1 MGGVNVSILQNAI
14 DSIQIGVED
23 FQSADERRQV
33 SALRNIVAGML
44 LLMKQKLCDL
54 SPAHDKELLIKK
66 EILPEQLP
74 DGTVVFKGKGK
85 KTVDV
90 LQIEERLSS
99 LNVVVDWKRLN
110 EITKLRN
117 DLEHYYTDR
126 SSDAVR
132 EIVAKSFLI
141 LRDFAVSAL
150 DEDPIELFGADCWSV
165 LLETNDVYAAE
176 EKACHESIQKINWKY
191 STVEDALKELRCPA
205 CHSSLIES
213 TSETDI
219 YPNIGLRCKSCSHDF
234 QFEEVIEECI
244 SDLLSGA
251 AHHAIKDGG
260 DSPYGKCPHCFK
272 DTYIFEE
279 NCCVACEDELEF
291 TECIRCET
299 SLGLDDQ
306 FNDGLCGYCQYV
318 YEKSMDD

>member
-1 MGGVNVSILQNAI
+1 MSILQNAI

-23 FQSADERRQV
+23 FQSTDQRRQV

-44 LLMKQKLCDL
+44 LLMKEKLCEL

-74 DGTVVFKGKGK
+74 DGTVVFKGWGK

-99 LNVVVDWKRLN
+99 LNVVVDWRRLK

-126 SSDAVR
+126 SRDAVR

-150 DEDPIELFGADCWSV
+150 NEDPIELFGVDCWSA

-176 EKACHESIQKINWKY
+176 EKACQASIQKINWKY
-191 STVEDALKELRCPA
+191 ATVEDALKELRCPS
-205 CHSSLIES
+205 CHSSLVES
-213 TSETDI
+213 TNENDV
-219 YPNIGLRCKSCSHDF
+219 YPDVGLRCKSCNREF
-234 QFEEVIEECI
+234 QFEMVIEECI
-244 SDLLSGA
+244 SSLFA
-251 AHHAIKDGG
+251 ADAYIAMTDGG
-260 DSPYGKCPHCFK
+260 ELPYGQCPHCWK
-272 DTYIFEE
+272 EAYIFEE

-299 SLGLDDQ
+299 SLGLEDQ
-306 FNDGLCGYCQYV
+306 FNDGLCGYCHYV